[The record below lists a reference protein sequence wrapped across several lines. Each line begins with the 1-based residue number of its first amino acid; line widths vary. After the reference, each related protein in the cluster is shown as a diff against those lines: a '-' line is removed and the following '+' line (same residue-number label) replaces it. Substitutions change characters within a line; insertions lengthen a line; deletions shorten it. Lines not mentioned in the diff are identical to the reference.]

1 MNPRRLTAAAA
12 LTIVLASGLGSAQVI
27 EPCDLGSTGDYS
39 GPYPRTTQSGSYA
52 IAEQEFVELESEFD
66 GARIQMALLR
76 PVVPEG
82 VKVPVIATAG
92 PYYHALRTLDV
103 RACEPFLTENFIPQG
118 YAVAVLSVRGT
129 GDSGGCMNMM
139 GPGERSDLNQAIT
152 WLGEAPWS
160 TGSVGMIGLSYD
172 GGTPWE
178 VASFGN
184 PHLKTIVPI
193 SGVPDLFELMFGQGR
208 TDFRGPGIL
217 NGVYYAQTI
226 ASFSIGRPPLHTV
239 EATACPEYATGI
251 AASLYSASTG
261 RLDPFGYWAERRYR
275 DEILANYRGSV
286 YLVQGL
292 QDWNVDPSL
301 QYPWIGEL
309 EARGVTVHHLLG
321 QWGHARPYSDG
332 GRWDWADV
340 LLGWFDRWVRG
351 DPEAPLPAKYE
362 IEDADDR
369 WRRAD
374 TWPDGPAA
382 SLWLDPGQRL
392 SASPSADQSDARIW
406 LDPFHT
412 QGGYVTDLPP
422 APLRDVC
429 LPNLC
434 ALFRSD
440 PAAADTRYG
449 GLPEVALRLTPLG
462 PGGQL
467 SVYLYEDDGT
477 QLTRLGWGQFDL
489 RFRNGDEPEEVV
501 AGQPLDVRFT
511 LEPLDVVLHA
521 GSQLVAIV
529 GGGTTGDLLPTV
541 PNYPMILHLGGG
553 LSGLTLG
560 SSLPDPADFFD
571 PPRDE

>member
-1 MNPRRLTAAAA
+1 LLVAAVALAA
-12 LTIVLASGLGSAQVI
+12 LAVSGVGGAQVVD
-27 EPCDLGSTGDYS
+27 PCDLGVNGNYDLIPHPKTSQP
-39 GPYPRTTQSGSYA
+39 GPYEIGS
-52 IAEQEFVELESEFD
+52 QEFIELASDYD
-66 GARIQMALLR
+66 GARVHIALLR
-76 PVVPEG
+76 PVVPAG

-92 PYYHALRTLDV
+92 PYYHNLRTLDI
-103 RACEPFLTENFIPQG
+103 RACEPFLTENFVRQG
-118 YAVAVLSVRGT
+118 YAVAVMSVRGT
-129 GDSGGCMNMM
+129 GDSGGCMDMM
-139 GPGERSDLNQAIT
+139 GPGERSDLNQSIT
-152 WLGEAPWS
+152 WLGTQPWS

-178 VASFGN
+178 VASSGN

-193 SGVPDLFELMFGQGR
+193 SGVTDLYELMYGR
-208 TDFRGPGIL
+208 GLNDWRGPVLL
-217 NGVYYAQTI
+217 NGIYYAQ
-226 ASFSIGRPPLHTV
+226 SIGPFAVGRPPLHTV
-239 EATACPEYATGI
+239 EVTACPDYVTGI
-251 AASLYSASTG
+251 AASVYSALTSEP
-261 RLDPFGYWAERRYR
+261 DPFGYWDARRYR
-275 DEILANYRGSV
+275 DDILANYRGSV

-292 QDWNVDPSL
+292 QDWNVNPSL
-301 QYPWIGEL
+301 QYPWIHEL

-332 GRWDWADV
+332 GRYDWADV
-340 LLGWFDRWVRG
+340 LLGWFDRWLRG

-369 WRRAD
+369 WRRAG
-374 TWPDGPAA
+374 TWPDGPDQL
-382 SLWLDPGQRL
+382 LWLDPGQHL
-392 SASPSADQSDARIW
+392 STTPSGAEADARVW

-434 ALFRSD
+434 ALFRSA

-449 GLPEVALRLTPLG
+449 GLPEVALQLTPLG

-477 QLTRLGWGQFDL
+477 ELTRLGWGQFDL
-489 RFRNGDEPEEVV
+489 RFRNGDEPEAVV

-521 GSQLVAIV
+521 GSQLVVIV
-529 GGGTTGDLLPTV
+529 GGGTIGDYLPTV
-541 PNYPMILHLGGG
+541 PNYPMTLHLGGG
-553 LSGLTLG
+553 RSGITLG
-560 SSLPDPADFFD
+560 TNTPEPGDFFD
-571 PPRDE
+571 PLRDE